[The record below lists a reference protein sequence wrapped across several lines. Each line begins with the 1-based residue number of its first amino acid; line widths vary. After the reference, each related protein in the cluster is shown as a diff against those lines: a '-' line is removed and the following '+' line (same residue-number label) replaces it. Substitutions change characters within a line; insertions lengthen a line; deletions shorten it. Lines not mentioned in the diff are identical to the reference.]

1 MEIAAAII
9 ATVLLTVAAMAISRA
24 GGDEHQEDL
33 NDHGTR
39 QGLGGTPGRDGP
51 GAGASEGGPHARR
64 TDDRPAGPG
73 AEAMGVSDAGAPSVD
88 PASEHADRVADV
100 ERR

>member
-33 NDHGTR
+33 DEHGTR
-39 QGLGGTPGRDGP
+39 QGAGREP
-51 GAGASEGGPHARR
+51 SNTRTAARR

-88 PASEHADRVADV
+88 PASEHAGRVADA

>member
-9 ATVLLTVAAMAISRA
+9 ATVLLTVAALAISRA
-24 GGDEHQEDL
+24 GGDDHQEDL

-39 QGLGGTPGRDGP
+39 QGAPREVEDG
-51 GAGASEGGPHARR
+51 SRPHASR
-64 TDDRPAGPG
+64 TDDRPAGPD

-88 PASEHADRVADV
+88 PASEQAG
-100 ERR
+100 RR